1 MTDFSNEESG
11 TREMLLVELAEQLRS
26 AEAARRPVQ
35 ALTDQ
40 AADLTLTEAYRVQR
54 INLNQRLA
62 QGESLVGRKIGLTSK
77 AMQDQLGVDQPDV
90 GAITDR
96 MIVPNGGRA
105 DTSEFIAPRVEA
117 ELAFRLAQD
126 LGGSIT
132 IESVRASIGTVM
144 LAAEIIDSRIRDWK
158 IKLID
163 TVADNASS
171 AAVVFGPEVSATAE
185 LLDSLPDVVVELEAA
200 GEVVGFGA
208 GSAVLGNPLR
218 AVLWLARTLASTGD
232 SLKAGDLILAGAV
245 HASIPLTAGT
255 RYAIH
260 QDSLPSLDFRAV

>member
-1 MTDFSNEESG
+1 MADLSNEHS
-11 TREMLLVELAEQLRS
+11 RETLLAGLAEQLRS
-26 AEAARRPVQ
+26 AEAARRPIQ

-40 AADLTLTEAYRVQR
+40 AADLTLAEAYHVQR
-54 INLNQRLA
+54 INLERRLA
-62 QGESLVGRKIGLTSK
+62 QGERLVGRKIGLTSK
-77 AMQDQLGVDQPDV
+77 AMQEQLGVDQPDV

-96 MIVPNGGRA
+96 MVVPNEGRV
-105 DTSEFIAPRVEA
+105 DTAEFISPRVEA
-117 ELAFRLAQD
+117 ELAFRLAED
-126 LGGSIT
+126 LDEPVT

-171 AAVVFGPEVSATAE
+171 AAVVFGPEVPATAE
-185 LLDSLPDVVVELEAA
+185 LLDMLPDAVLELEVS
-200 GEVVGFGA
+200 GEVVAFGA

-245 HASIPLTAGT
+245 HASIPFAADT
-255 RYAIH
+255 RYVIH
-260 QDSLPSLDFRAV
+260 QDSLPSLGFQTD